1 MAASPPSTAP
11 AMPDP
16 SAAAPT
22 TAPITAPITATI
34 SVPAGPG
41 SNNATADTTGRS
53 VIVLPIDPGLTCLRG
68 LSPQRLRFEVEY
80 GLERGTSANSFLFAA
95 GSTAAGQPVPPV
107 LVHPPGA
114 SFAAPFLE
122 ALAALVPAEAAL
134 KVVVGHVNPNRVA
147 LLRQLAER
155 WPALMLVASNA
166 GARLLSDLWNQQKPG
181 SGAGGS
187 GVAGAGASGSG
198 VSSAADSI
206 PSGDA
211 GSAPGPASSQA
222 TLGLAGEAAVPSL
235 PPLPPIDVV
244 KQEVSRELAGGHRL
258 TLIPVPTPRWP
269 GGLVAFEER
278 TGLLM
283 SGKFFAAHL
292 CGEAFAE
299 ANLSST
305 EEDRR
310 YYYDCLMAPMAR
322 QVEAVVDRLDELPI
336 RTIAP
341 GHGPAIATSW
351 RSLLVD
357 YRRWG
362 ESQGRSGL
370 TVTLLYAS
378 AYGNTAAIADA
389 LAQGVA
395 RSGVR
400 VESLNCEFA
409 PSEQLIAAIR
419 AGDALLIG
427 SPTLGGHAPTPIV
440 SALGTV
446 LAEGDR
452 EKPVGVF
459 GSFGWSGEAIDLLE
473 NKLRDGGF
481 RFAFE
486 PIRVKFSPD
495 PATLRTLEETG
506 IALGRQLQ
514 TEQRRSQRRSGG
526 GGLEESRSNP
536 AVQALGRLVGSLCVV
551 TARKGEGEAAL
562 GGAMVASWVSQ
573 ASFNPPGFTVA
584 VARERA
590 VESLLHVG
598 DRFALNVLAAG
609 RETGPMRQFL
619 QPFPPGANRFAGLE
633 LEASPGGQPILPE
646 ALAWLEARVT
656 ARMECGDHWILYAQ
670 VSHGGLLDPAGTT
683 AVHQRRSGANY

>member
-1 MAASPPSTAP
+1 
-11 AMPDP
+11 
-16 SAAAPT
+16 
-22 TAPITAPITATI
+22 
-34 SVPAGPG
+34 
-41 SNNATADTTGRS
+41 

-68 LSPQRLRFEVEY
+68 LSPRRLRFEVEY

-187 GVAGAGASGSG
+187 GVAGTGASGAG

-211 GSAPGPASSQA
+211 GSAPGAASSQA
-222 TLGLAGEAAVPSL
+222 TPDLAGEAAL

-292 CGEAFAE
+292 CGEAFSE

-351 RSLLVD
+351 RSLLAD

-506 IALGRQLQ
+506 ISLGRQLQ

-633 LEASPGGQPILPE
+633 LEASPGGQPLLPE

>member
-1 MAASPPSTAP
+1 M
-11 AMPDP
+11 
-16 SAAAPT
+16 
-22 TAPITAPITATI
+22 TAT
-34 SVPAGPG
+34 
-41 SNNATADTTGRS
+41 ATDRS

-68 LSPQRLRFEVEY
+68 LSPRRLRFEVEY
-80 GLERGTSANSFLFAA
+80 GLERGTSANSFLFDA
-95 GSTAAGQPVPPV
+95 GTTSAGQPVPPV

-114 SFAAPFLE
+114 SFAAPYLQL
-122 ALAALVPAEAAL
+122 LAGLIPADAAL

-155 WPALMLVASNA
+155 WPGLMLVASNA
-166 GARLLSDLWNQQKPG
+166 GARLLHDLWSQQKPG
-181 SGAGGS
+181 A
-187 GVAGAGASGSG
+187 
-198 VSSAADSI
+198 AAD
-206 PSGDA
+206 
-211 GSAPGPASSQA
+211 PA
-222 TLGLAGEAAVPSL
+222 EASL

-244 KQEVSRELAGGHRL
+244 KQEVSRELGGGHRL

-269 GGLVAFEER
+269 GALLAFEESS
-278 TGLLM
+278 GLLM

-292 CGEAFAE
+292 CSNSFAE
-299 ANLSST
+299 ANPSST

-310 YYYDCLMAPMAR
+310 YFYDCLMAPMAR

-351 RSLLVD
+351 RSLLAD

-409 PSEQLIAAIR
+409 PSDQLIAAIR

-452 EKPVGVF
+452 DKPVGVF

-514 TEQRRSQRRSGG
+514 AEQRRSQRRSGG
-526 GGLEESRSNP
+526 GGLDESRSNP
-536 AVQALGRLVGSLCVV
+536 AVQALGRVVGSLCVV
-551 TARKGEGEAAL
+551 TARKGEGEAAI

-598 DRFALNVLAAG
+598 DRFALNVLATG
-609 RETGPMRQFL
+609 RETAPMRQFL
-619 QPFPPGANRFAGLE
+619 QPFPPGADRFAGLE

-646 ALAWLEARVT
+646 ALAWLEAQVT
-656 ARMECGDHWILYAQ
+656 ARMECGDHWLLYAQ
-670 VSHGGLLDPAGTT
+670 VNHGGLLDPAGST
-683 AVHQRRSGANY
+683 AVHQRRSGASY

>member
-1 MAASPPSTAP
+1 MTSSSPAAAP
-11 AMPDP
+11 ALPDP
-16 SAAAPT
+16 SVGTAA
-22 TAPITAPITATI
+22 
-34 SVPAGPG
+34 S
-41 SNNATADTTGRS
+41 ADRS
-53 VIVLPIDPGLTCLRG
+53 VILLPIDPGLTCLRG
-68 LSPQRLRFEVEY
+68 LSPRRLRFEVEY
-80 GLERGTSANSFLFAA
+80 GLERGTSANSFLFEA
-95 GSTAAGQPVPPV
+95 GTTRAGQPVPPV

-114 SFAAPFLE
+114 SFAAPY
-122 ALAALVPAEAAL
+122 LAALAGLVPADAAL
-134 KVVVGHVNPNRVA
+134 KVVVGQVNPNRVA

-166 GARLLSDLWNQQKPG
+166 GARLLRDLWSQQKPG

-187 GVAGAGASGSG
+187 GAASSSPIGAGGSDASDAAGSG
-198 VSSAADSI
+198 AG
-206 PSGDA
+206 GDA
-211 GSAPGPASSQA
+211 GAAPGPASSQ
-222 TLGLAGEAAVPSL
+222 TTTDRSGEAGEPSL

-278 TGLLM
+278 SGLLM
-283 SGKFFAAHL
+283 SGRFFAAHL
-292 CGEAFAE
+292 CSKAFAE
-299 ANLSST
+299 ANASST

-322 QVEAVVDRLDELPI
+322 QVEAVVDRLDDLPI

-351 RSLLVD
+351 RSLLAD

-389 LAQGVA
+389 LAQGVG

-473 NKLRDGGF
+473 SKLRDGGF

-506 IALGRQLQ
+506 IALGRALQ
-514 TEQRRSQRRSGG
+514 AERRRSQRRSGG
-526 GGLEESRSNP
+526 GGLDESRSNP
-536 AVQALGRLVGSLCVV
+536 AIQALGRVVGSLCVV

-609 RETGPMRQFL
+609 RETPPMRQFL

-633 LEASPGGQPILPE
+633 LETSPGGQPILPE
-646 ALAWLEARVT
+646 ALAWLEAQVT
-656 ARMECGDHWILYAQ
+656 ARMECGDHWLLYAQ
-670 VSHGGLLDPAGTT
+670 VSHGGVLDAAGST
-683 AVHQRRSGANY
+683 AVHQRRSGASY

>member
-1 MAASPPSTAP
+1 
-11 AMPDP
+11 MPDP
-16 SAAAPT
+16 SAGAPT
-22 TAPITAPITATI
+22 TAPITATI

-41 SNNATADTTGRS
+41 SNNATADATGRS

-187 GVAGAGASGSG
+187 GVAGTGASGAG

-211 GSAPGPASSQA
+211 GSAPGAASSQA
-222 TLGLAGEAAVPSL
+222 TPDLAGEAAL

-292 CGEAFAE
+292 CGEAFSE

-351 RSLLVD
+351 RSLLAD

-633 LEASPGGQPILPE
+633 LEASPGGQPLLPE